1 MGRLTRGWGLAKQ
14 SLAVV
19 LADASLGA
27 LVVLGAIVSGAVAL
41 ALLVPAVILY
51 DDGQTAPA
59 VILGVVGA
67 YLATFLATYFAVALA
82 AAAAEVLDG
91 RNATVTGAVAVAWR
105 NVGAI
110 AGWAVVLLTVN
121 LLLQAVASRLGPL
134 GRIVIGVVGAAWGLV
149 TFLVVPVIALE
160 GLGPLDALRRSG
172 TLFRER
178 WGEQVAGQVSIA
190 GVVVLVALLPAGLLL
205 GLAMLG
211 PGEGI
216 GPFEVVAIAAA
227 IVVVLAASVLGSAAR
242 AVFSVALLRY
252 AAGDGAHGPFSAA
265 DLESAVRTGR

>member
-27 LVVLGAIVSGAVAL
+27 LVVLGAAVSGAVAL
-41 ALLVPAVILY
+41 ALLLPAAILY

-59 VILGVVGA
+59 VILGVIGA
-67 YLATFLATYFAVALA
+67 YLGTFIATFFAVALA

-91 RNATVTGAVAVAWR
+91 RNVTVADAVAVAWR

-121 LLLQAVASRLGPL
+121 LVLQAVASRLGPV

-149 TFLVVPVIALE
+149 SFLVVPVIALE
-160 GLGPLDALRRSG
+160 GLGPLDALHRSG

-178 WGEQVAGQVSIA
+178 WGEQVVGQASIA
-190 GVVVLVALLPAGLLL
+190 GVFVLVALLPAGLLL
-205 GLAMLG
+205 ALATLG

-216 GPFEVVAIAAA
+216 GPFEIVALAAA
-227 IVVVLAASVLGSAAR
+227 ILVLLVASVLGSAAR
-242 AVFSVALLRY
+242 AIFSVALLRY
-252 AAGDGAHGPFSAA
+252 AAGDGAHGPFSAT
-265 DLESAVRTGR
+265 DLEGAVRTGR